1 MDWMVPKLS
10 LSAEAQLEHNVR
22 LMREEGPS
30 DIEGTIRIACSL
42 IQQNA
47 MQQAI
52 IRQAVGHIAQ
62 LEMEQLLGGP
72 KPRLR
77 FLRKLMERLG
87 VKHI

>member
-72 KPRLR
+72 KPR
-77 FLRKLMERLG
+77 FCFVRKLLERLG